1 MTDACHD
8 TATDVTDEEAHL
20 ILEPYFE
27 VVRERYLDAGLERCE
42 QTRLIIDRSMHDTSR
57 HFAACQ
63 TDGKIIMLAP
73 EMVELPEETVLAIT
87 AHELGHACDFL
98 YPGEFAMARE
108 DAPALRRSPESMK
121 AKHWH
126 RWLRDWEARDEDL
139 VETTADAIAHYV
151 LGVRYGYRGP
161 CLIQTFGAQRLRP
174 VGLR

>member
-1 MTDACHD
+1 MTEACPD
-8 TATDVTDEEAHL
+8 TATDLTDEEAHL
-20 ILEPYFE
+20 ILEPYFDA
-27 VVRERYLDAGLERCE
+27 VRERYLDAGLDRCKH
-42 QTRLIIDRSMHDTSR
+42 TRLIIDTSMHDTAR

-73 EMVELPEETVLAIT
+73 EMVELPEETVLAIV
-87 AHELGHACDFL
+87 AHEIGHACDFL
-98 YPGEFAMARE
+98 YPGEFAMAQE
-108 DAPALRRSPESMK
+108 DEPALRRSPESMK

-126 RWLRDWEARDEDL
+126 RWLRDWEARDDDL
-139 VETTADAIAHYV
+139 VEMTADAIAHHV